1 MEFFV
6 DTADIKEIKRIN
18 DIGILD
24 GVTTN
29 PSLVLKANKNFEK
42 LIKEICK
49 IVPGPISAEV
59 TATKFD
65 EMYKEGIKLSKIA
78 KNVVVKVPLTPDG
91 IKTCKKLSKKK
102 IGVNVTLCFS
112 VNQALLAAKA
122 GAKYVSPFIGR
133 LDDIGKNGI
142 GLISEIKKVYSN
154 YKNLNTKIL
163 AASIRSTK
171 HITQA
176 AIAGADVATVPPKL
190 LEEMFKH
197 PLTTKGLK
205 IFLDDWKKTKQKIL

>member
-18 DIGILD
+18 DMGILD

-29 PSLVLKANKNFEK
+29 PSLVLKANKNFKE

-49 IVPGPISAEV
+49 VVPGPVSAEV
-59 TATKFD
+59 TAIKFD
-65 EMYKEGIKLSKIA
+65 EMYNEGIKLSKIA

-112 VNQALLAAKA
+112 VNQAILAAKA

-142 GLISEIKKVYSN
+142 DLISDIKKVYSN

-176 AIAGADVATVPPKL
+176 AMAGADVATVPPKL
-190 LEEMFKH
+190 LEEMFDH
-197 PLTTKGLK
+197 PLTAKGLK

>member
-1 MEFFV
+1 MDFFV

-18 DIGILD
+18 DMGILD

-29 PSLVLKANKNFEK
+29 PSLVSKTNKNFKE
-42 LIKEICK
+42 LIKEICDM
-49 IVPGPISAEV
+49 VPGPVSAEV

-65 EMYKEGIKLSKIA
+65 KMYKEGLKLSKIA

-91 IKTCKKLSKKK
+91 IKTCKKLAKKK

-112 VNQALLAAKA
+112 PNQAILAAKA
-122 GAKYVSPFIGR
+122 GAKFVSPFIGR

-142 GLISEIKKVYSN
+142 NLISDIKKIYIN
-154 YKNLNTKIL
+154 YGNLKTKIL
-163 AASIRSTK
+163 AASIRSSK

-176 AIAGADVATVPPKL
+176 AMAGADVATVPPKL
-190 LEEMFKH
+190 IDDMYEH
-197 PLTTKGLK
+197 PLTAKGLK

>member
-18 DIGILD
+18 DMGILD
-24 GVTTN
+24 GVTIN
-29 PSLVLKANKNFEK
+29 PSLVLKANKNFKE

-49 IVPGPISAEV
+49 VVPGPVSAEV
-59 TATKFD
+59 TAIKFD
-65 EMYKEGIKLSKIA
+65 EMYNEGIKLSKIA

-112 VNQALLAAKA
+112 VNQAILAAKA

-142 GLISEIKKVYSN
+142 DLISDIKKVYSN

-176 AIAGADVATVPPKL
+176 AMAGADVATVPPKL
-190 LEEMFKH
+190 LEEMFDH
-197 PLTTKGLK
+197 PLTAKGLK